1 MDLYTTA
8 AMDPTDARP
17 VAQFSL
23 SSNSFVVYFYFYLFF
38 TENEFNFLDKHEIF
52 LFISPL

>member
-23 SSNSFVVYFYFYLFF
+23 SLNSFVVYFYFYLFF